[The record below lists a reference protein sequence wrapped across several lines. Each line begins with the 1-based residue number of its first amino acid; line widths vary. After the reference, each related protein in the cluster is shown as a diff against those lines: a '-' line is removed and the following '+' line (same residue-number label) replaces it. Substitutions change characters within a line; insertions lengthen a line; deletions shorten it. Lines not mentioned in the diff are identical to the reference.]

1 MFPMFHRNMAE
12 SALSLLTVHGC
23 FSVDL
28 RGEVAVHHRPLV
40 VRSCAVCD
48 QGLGAA
54 CRSFK
59 GLSCRSLGVILD
71 LLFFCCCAI
80 YSTPRARVWLY
91 FLLFYYY
98 FGLQNQL

>member
-1 MFPMFHRNMAE
+1 MFPMFHRNMTE
-12 SALSLLTVHGC
+12 SELSLLAVHGC

-48 QGLGAA
+48 QVLRAA

-59 GLSCRSLGVILD
+59 RLGCRDLGAILD
-71 LLFFCCCAI
+71 LLFFCRCAV
-80 YSTPRARVWLY
+80 YSTPRDRVWLS

-98 FGLQNQL
+98 FGL